1 MNDYIADMPPI
12 SPYLLDQVEQ
22 ALNIKLYAWQRAY
35 LQDKYYDVKQES
47 GRHSGKTLAYIIKRL
62 LTPYAISKDE
72 LSYYSDMAV
81 QSRRYNEWFKHWAL
95 EINEKLTAAGIKTC
109 IVD

>member
-1 MNDYIADMPPI
+1 MDDYIADMPPI
-12 SPYLLDQVEQ
+12 SPYLLDRVEQ
-22 ALNIKLYAWQRAY
+22 ALSIKLYAWQRAY
-35 LQDKYYDVKQES
+35 LQDKYYDVKQAS
-47 GRHSGKTLAYIIKRL
+47 GRQTGKTLAYIIKRL

-72 LSYYSDMAV
+72 IRHYSDKAV
-81 QSRRYNEWFKHWAL
+81 QSRQYNEWFGCWAL